1 MCGTVRRAVH
11 LPLDVRSSGESL
23 RLFEFVCYCCGG
35 DYCCTTASRLDP
47 CPQPSWGRG
56 RAAVLGLDS
65 FFESLD
71 ERCRGEVLDVNED
84 YEESEVDDE

>member
-1 MCGTVRRAVH
+1 
-11 LPLDVRSSGESL
+11 
-23 RLFEFVCYCCGG
+23 
-35 DYCCTTASRLDP
+35 
-47 CPQPSWGRG
+47 
-56 RAAVLGLDS
+56 VLGLDS